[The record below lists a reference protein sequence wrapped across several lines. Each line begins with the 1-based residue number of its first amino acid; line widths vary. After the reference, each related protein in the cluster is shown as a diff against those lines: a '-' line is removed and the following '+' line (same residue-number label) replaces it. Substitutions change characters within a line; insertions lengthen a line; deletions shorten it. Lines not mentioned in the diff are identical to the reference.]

1 MEERKTYITGTLATC
16 TYPHYP
22 PWSFTIGH
30 RNLI

>member
-1 MEERKTYITGTLATC
+1 MEERKTYITGTLA